1 MEDMEGLGQEVRE
14 SWSWVGGTTA
24 AQGDPVGSAVEAGG
38 PFVFSRRFTACKV
51 ETIDRPPN
59 PGDET
64 WVAASREYRMTYVT
78 HAEASFGDPTTA
90 EFSEHRKRIEE
101 GLVPLRVGVAV
112 PAGGDEA
119 MKSDDRRDGDK
130 GVAREQPA
138 LSLTVRWASCPSSRP
153 TEAAAPSP
161 DATRDRDAT
170 VADQVKRRK
179 GDYGAGAPAAQDS
192 CWRGVG
198 ELHRSTR
205 ARALRCLFAQNHL
218 VPS

>member
-1 MEDMEGLGQEVRE
+1 MEDMEGWGQEARE

-119 MKSDDRRDGDK
+119 MKRMID
-130 GVAREQPA
+130 VMAIRE
-138 LSLTVRWASCPSSRP
+138 LLR
-153 TEAAAPSP
+153 AAGPII
-161 DATRDRDAT
+161 D
-170 VADQVKRRK
+170 
-179 GDYGAGAPAAQDS
+179 
-192 CWRGVG
+192 
-198 ELHRSTR
+198 
-205 ARALRCLFAQNHL
+205 RALGQLPEVKAD
-218 VPS
+218 